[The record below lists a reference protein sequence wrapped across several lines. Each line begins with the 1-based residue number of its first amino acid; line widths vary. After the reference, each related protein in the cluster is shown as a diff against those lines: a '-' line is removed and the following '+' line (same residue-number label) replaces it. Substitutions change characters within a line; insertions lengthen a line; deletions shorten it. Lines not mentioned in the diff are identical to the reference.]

1 MGKWEWGFYSM
12 YRYSEERKRVF
23 LSSESNPFAK
33 IEKKNNLDY
42 VCSTFKFWI
51 KIDPDIVQI
60 ENIK

>member
-1 MGKWEWGFYSM
+1 M

-60 ENIK
+60 ENIR

>member
-1 MGKWEWGFYSM
+1 M
-12 YRYSEERKRVF
+12 YRYSEARKRVF
-23 LSSESNPFAK
+23 LFSESNQFAK
-33 IEKKNNLDY
+33 IKKRNNLNY